1 MNLLSVWS
9 TPHHLP
15 FEDVA
20 LPGETPAAETVV
32 VEAQQLPQ
40 AAPEIFRR
48 LLETG
53 HEERRVYLVDLEQD
67 QIAEYRRTSHT
78 NLAALIKDKV

>member
-15 FEDVA
+15 LEDVA
-20 LPGETPAAETVV
+20 LPAGTPSARTMV
-32 VEAQQLPQ
+32 VEAKHLPQ

-53 HEERRVYLVDLEQD
+53 HEELRVYLVDLEQD
-67 QIAEYRRTSHT
+67 QIAEYHRTRHT
-78 NLAALIKDKV
+78 SLAALTKDEV